1 MLAQTQ
7 QIVNVPKELG
17 TILPHLHKM
26 SQIVKIRLTKTMCN
40 HLKFCKLRVILQTS
54 NTLRN

>member
-26 SQIVKIRLTKTMCN
+26 SQIVKIRLT
-40 HLKFCKLRVILQTS
+40 
-54 NTLRN
+54 